1 MLFRSVSA
9 YNGVTGSW
17 FSESGRGFTSDDTV
31 KPDFAAPG
39 VQVASVLGNRT
50 GSSMAAALTAG
61 CVAQFMEWA
70 IVEGYA
76 PFGESR
82 TIKSNL
88 IRGAVRESNVMYPD
102 ERWGYGKL
110 NISRTFE
117 VLART

>member
-1 MLFRSVSA
+1 MWALVSFKKTSRSQKSHVPQGRLIQR
-9 YNGVTGSW
+9 NTR
-17 FSESGRGFTSDDTV
+17 FSG
-31 KPDFAAPG
+31 
-39 VQVASVLGNRT
+39 T

-88 IRGAVRESNVMYPD
+88 IRGAVRESNVTYPD